1 MIEDYIDDLENKIKE
16 NSLTKEEKIIT
27 EIYEEY
33 QLKTKEILSNKTFKE
48 NDDMIMGY
56 AFESMKDIVMFHTIH
71 RIASKENL
79 SRMQVIKRYAKDRN
93 KDVKN
98 LLRDTMNGEIMI
110 NQIVMPTLIKHWTTL
125 VESGIDTSSENSERM
140 DREIEDKLDEMLE
153 ED

>member
-1 MIEDYIDDLENKIKE
+1 MIEDYIDDLENKLKE
-16 NSLTKEEKIIT
+16 NNLTEEEKIIT
-27 EIYEEY
+27 KIYEGY

-48 NDDMIMGY
+48 NDRMIMDY
-56 AFESMKDIVMFHTIH
+56 AYESMKDIVVFHTIH

-79 SRMQVIKRYAKDRN
+79 SKMQVIKRYAEDRN
-93 KDVKN
+93 EDVKK

-125 VESGIDTSSENSERM
+125 VGSGIDISSENSERM

>member
-1 MIEDYIDDLENKIKE
+1 MIEDYIDDLENKLKE
-16 NSLTKEEKIIT
+16 NNLTEEEKIIT
-27 EIYEEY
+27 KIYEGY

-48 NDDMIMGY
+48 NDRMIMDY
-56 AFESMKDIVMFHTIH
+56 AYESMKDIVVFHTIH

-79 SRMQVIKRYAKDRN
+79 SKMQVIKRYAEDRN
-93 KDVKN
+93 EDVKK

-110 NQIVMPTLIKHWTTL
+110 NQIVMPCLIEHWTTL
-125 VESGIDTSSENSERM
+125 VGSGIDTSSENSERM

>member
-1 MIEDYIDDLENKIKE
+1 MIEDYIDDLENKLKE

-27 EIYEEY
+27 KIYEEY

-110 NQIVMPTLIKHWTTL
+110 NQIV
-125 VESGIDTSSENSERM
+125 R
-140 DREIEDKLDEMLE
+140 
-153 ED
+153 